1 MVWEVIDMLRANVYV
16 FAFIQ
21 NRLTN
26 QPPVMTYFS
35 NKDNQAS
42 TELLPVSAEKLFV
55 PSSASVTTT
64 SSSNARSLIPFSQF
78 TV

>member
-1 MVWEVIDMLRANVYV
+1 MVWEVFDMLRANVYA

-35 NKDNQAS
+35 NKDNQVS
-42 TELLPVSAEKLFV
+42 TELLPVSAKKLFA

-64 SSSNARSLIPFSQF
+64 SSSNGRSLIPFSQF
-78 TV
+78 TD

>member
-26 QPPVMTYFS
+26 QPPVLTYFS

-42 TELLPVSAEKLFV
+42 TELLPVSAKKLFV

>member
-1 MVWEVIDMLRANVYV
+1 MVWEVIDMLRANVYA

-42 TELLPVSAEKLFV
+42 TELLPVSAKKLFV

-64 SSSNARSLIPFSQF
+64 SSSNGRPLIPFSQF
-78 TV
+78 TD

>member
-1 MVWEVIDMLRANVYV
+1 MVWEVIEMLRANVYA

-35 NKDNQAS
+35 NKDNQVS
-42 TELLPVSAEKLFV
+42 TELLPVSAKKLFA

-64 SSSNARSLIPFSQF
+64 SSSNGRSLIPFSQF
-78 TV
+78 TD

>member
-1 MVWEVIDMLRANVYV
+1 MVWEVIDMLRANVYA

-42 TELLPVSAEKLFV
+42 TELLPVSAKKLFV